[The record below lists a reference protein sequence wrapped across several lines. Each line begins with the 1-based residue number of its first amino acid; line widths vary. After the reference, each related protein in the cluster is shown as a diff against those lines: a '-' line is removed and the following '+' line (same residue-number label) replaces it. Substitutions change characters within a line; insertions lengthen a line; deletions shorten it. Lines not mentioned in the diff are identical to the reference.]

1 MPKVPI
7 IMPQLGES
15 VTEATILRFKAQVGE
30 PITSDQEIIE
40 VETNK
45 AVMGVTTPCDGV
57 IAEFTAE
64 VNQTYPNGAILGYIE
79 ASEEDAER
87 LAESANH
94 ATAEVPATFQAHEN
108 VPASMATVKVPIFM
122 PQLGESVAE
131 ATIIRFT
138 AQVGEAVS
146 SDQEIIEVETN
157 KAVTGVTTPC
167 GGVIAEFTAEVNQTC
182 QNGAILGYIEASA
195 EDAER
200 LGLSASQAPAELPAT
215 LQTHGNMPPAM
226 PTITIPM
233 MPAKSGGP
241 FVSPRVRSK
250 ADQLGWQQQDLSLV
264 PGTGKNGRVTANDVE
279 KYLADLEQHPSQKA
293 TGLRLAISDAMRRS
307 WSRPLCTIGVSFSL
321 EPILAHRKQFK
332 VPPGPALYVAKAIA
346 VGLAENPKLAARI
359 VGDQLVLPKS
369 IDIGVAVEVDEGV
382 VVPVFKNLDKEPLSE
397 LGEKYQDLV
406 TAARARRLPE
416 DAKEGA
422 IASVTNY
429 GPLGITWGTPI
440 PQPTETLIVGLG
452 RGEKRPIW
460 DEATSQFKPKQMA
473 DLTVT
478 FDHRVI
484 DGGASGKLIS
494 RLVAI
499 LESPESL

>member
-15 VTEATILRFKAQVGE
+15 VTEATVLRFKAQVGE

-45 AVMGVTTPCDGV
+45 AVMGVTTPCAGV
-57 IAEFTAE
+57 IAELTAE

-87 LAESANH
+87 LEESARQ
-94 ATAEVPATFQAHEN
+94 VPATLQSHKN
-108 VPASMATVKVPIFM
+108 LPASMATIKVPIIM

-131 ATIIRFT
+131 ATIIRFK
-138 AQVGEAVS
+138 AQVGETVTG
-146 SDQEIIEVETN
+146 DQEIIEVETN
-157 KAVTGVTTPC
+157 KAVMGVTTPC
-167 GGVIAEFTAEVNQTC
+167 GGVIVEFTAEADQTYP
-182 QNGAILGYIEASA
+182 NGAILGYIEASA
-195 EDAER
+195 ADAER
-200 LGLSASQAPAELPAT
+200 RGISASQPAAEVPAT
-215 LQTHGNMPPAM
+215 FETHKNVPPAM

-233 MPAKSGGP
+233 VPAKSGGP

-250 ADQLGWQQQDLSLV
+250 TDQLGWQQQDLSLV
-264 PGTGKNGRVTANDVE
+264 PGTGKSGRVTANDVE

-307 WSRPLCTIGVSFSL
+307 WSRPLATIGVAFSV

-346 VGLAENPKLAARI
+346 VGLAQNPKLAARI

-382 VVPVFKNLDKEPLSE
+382 VVPVLKNLDKESLSE
-397 LGEKYQDLV
+397 LGEKYQGLV
-406 TAARARRLPE
+406 TAARARRLPQ

-429 GPLGITWGTPI
+429 GPLGITWATPI

-452 RGEKRPIW
+452 RAEKRPIW
-460 DEATSQFKPKQMA
+460 DDATSQFRPKQMA
-473 DLTVT
+473 ELTVT

-494 RLVAI
+494 RLVTL

>member
-79 ASEEDAER
+79 ASEEDAGR
-87 LAESANH
+87 LAESASQ
-94 ATAEVPATFQAHEN
+94 APAEVPTTFQTHKNAL
-108 VPASMATVKVPIFM
+108 AGMATVKIAITM

-131 ATIIRFT
+131 ATVIRFT
-138 AQVGEAVS
+138 AQVGEPVA

-157 KAVTGVTTPC
+157 KAVMGVTTPC
-167 GGVIAEFTAEVNQTC
+167 DGVIAEFTAEVNQTYP
-182 QNGAILGYIEASA
+182 NGAILGYLEASR

-200 LGLSASQAPAELPAT
+200 LGVSASHAAAEVPAT
-215 LQTHGNMPPAM
+215 PYTNTNVPPAM
-226 PTITIPM
+226 PTATIPM

-241 FVSPRVRSK
+241 LVSPRVRSK

-279 KYLADLEQHPSQKA
+279 KYLADIEQHPSQKA

-307 WSRPLCTIGVSFSL
+307 WSRPLATIGVAFSV
-321 EPILAHRKQFK
+321 EPILTHRKQFK

-346 VGLAENPKLAARI
+346 VGLAENP
-359 VGDQLVLPKS
+359 
-369 IDIGVAVEVDEGV
+369 
-382 VVPVFKNLDKEPLSE
+382 
-397 LGEKYQDLV
+397 
-406 TAARARRLPE
+406 
-416 DAKEGA
+416 
-422 IASVTNY
+422 
-429 GPLGITWGTPI
+429 
-440 PQPTETLIVGLG
+440 
-452 RGEKRPIW
+452 
-460 DEATSQFKPKQMA
+460 
-473 DLTVT
+473 
-478 FDHRVI
+478 
-484 DGGASGKLIS
+484 
-494 RLVAI
+494 
-499 LESPESL
+499 

>member
-15 VTEATILRFKAQVGE
+15 VAEATIIRFTAQVGE
-30 PITSDQEIIE
+30 PVTSDQEIIE

-45 AVMGVTTPCDGV
+45 AVMGVTTPCGGV
-57 IAEFTAE
+57 IAEFIAE
-64 VNQTYPNGAILGYIE
+64 VNQTYPNG
-79 ASEEDAER
+79 
-87 LAESANH
+87 
-94 ATAEVPATFQAHEN
+94 
-108 VPASMATVKVPIFM
+108 TV
-122 PQLGESVAE
+122 
-131 ATIIRFT
+131 
-138 AQVGEAVS
+138 
-146 SDQEIIEVETN
+146 
-157 KAVTGVTTPC
+157 
-167 GGVIAEFTAEVNQTC
+167 
-182 QNGAILGYIEASA
+182 LGYIEASA

-200 LGLSASQAPAELPAT
+200 QGESASEAPAEIPAT
-215 LQTHGNMPPAM
+215 FETHKNAPSAM

-279 KYLADLEQHPSQKA
+279 KYLVELEEHPTQKA

-307 WSRPLCTIGVSFSL
+307 WSRPLCTIGVAFSL

-332 VPPGPALYVAKAIA
+332 VSPGPALYVAKAIA
-346 VGLAENPKLAARI
+346 VALAENPKLAARI
-359 VGDQLVLPKS
+359 IGDQLLLPKS

-382 VVPVFKNLDKEPLSE
+382 VVPVLKSLDKEPLAE
-397 LGEKYQDLV
+397 LGEKYQQLV
-406 TAARARRLPE
+406 AAARVRRLPE
-416 DAKEGA
+416 DAREGA

-440 PQPTETLIVGLG
+440 PQPTETLIIGLG
-452 RGEKRPIW
+452 RGEKRPVW
-460 DEATSQFKPKQMA
+460 DDATSQFQPKQMA

-494 RLVAI
+494 RLVAL
-499 LESPESL
+499 LEGPEKL

>member
-15 VTEATILRFKAQVGE
+15 VSEATILRFKAQVGE

-57 IAEFTAE
+57 ISEFTAE

-87 LAESANH
+87 FAVSASH
-94 ATAEVPATFQAHEN
+94 APPAVPATLETHKTT
-108 VPASMATVKVPIFM
+108 PAAMATIKVPIIM

-138 AQVGEAVS
+138 AQVGEPVT

-157 KAVTGVTTPC
+157 KAVMGVTTPC
-167 GGVIAEFTAEVNQTC
+167 GGVISEFTAEVNQTYP
-182 QNGAILGYIEASA
+182 NGTILGYIEASA

-200 LGLSASQAPAELPAT
+200 LGLSASQAPTTLP
-215 LQTHGNMPPAM
+215 THKNVPPAM

-233 MPAKSGGP
+233 MPAKTGGP

-293 TGLRLAISDAMRRS
+293 TGLRLAIADAMRRS

-346 VGLAENPKLAARI
+346 VGLAESPKLAARI

-369 IDIGVAVEVDEGV
+369 IDIGVAVEVEEGV
-382 VVPVFKNLDKEPLSE
+382 VVPVFKSLDKEPISE
-397 LGEKYQDLV
+397 LGEKYQQLV

-440 PQPTETLIVGLG
+440 PQPTETLIIGLG

-460 DEATSQFKPKQMA
+460 DEATSQFQPKQMA

>member
-15 VTEATILRFKAQVGE
+15 VAEATIIRFKAQVGE
-30 PITSDQEIIE
+30 QVTSDQEIIEVETNKAVTGITTPCDGVIAEFTAEVSQTYENGTVLGYLEVSAEDAERLAVPPSQAPVEVTALQAQKNVPAIIKVPIIMPQLGESVAEATIIRFIVQAGEAVTSDQEIIE

-64 VNQTYPNGAILGYIE
+64 VNQTYPNGAILGYI
-79 ASEEDAER
+79 
-87 LAESANH
+87 
-94 ATAEVPATFQAHEN
+94 T
-108 VPASMATVKVPIFM
+108 
-122 PQLGESVAE
+122 
-131 ATIIRFT
+131 
-138 AQVGEAVS
+138 
-146 SDQEIIEVETN
+146 
-157 KAVTGVTTPC
+157 
-167 GGVIAEFTAEVNQTC
+167 
-182 QNGAILGYIEASA
+182 ASA

-200 LGLSASQAPAELPAT
+200 LGISVSQPRTEVPASLESHQ
-215 LQTHGNMPPAM
+215 NVPPAM

-293 TGLRLAISDAMRRS
+293 TGLRLAIADAMRRS
-307 WSRPLCTIGVSFSL
+307 WSRPLCTIGIAFSL
-321 EPILAHRKQFK
+321 EPILTHRKQFT

-346 VGLAENPKLAARI
+346 VALAENPKLAARI
-359 VGDQLVLPKS
+359 VGDQLLLPKS

-382 VVPVFKNLDKEPLSE
+382 VVPVLKSLDKQPLSE
-397 LGEKYQDLV
+397 LGEKYQQLV

-416 DAKEGA
+416 DAREGA

-473 DLTVT
+473 DLTIT

-494 RLVAI
+494 RLVAV
-499 LESPESL
+499 LESPETL

>member
-15 VTEATILRFKAQVGE
+15 VAEATVLRFNVQAGE
-30 PITSDQEIIE
+30 AVTSDQEIIE

-45 AVMGVTTPCDGV
+45 AVMGVTTPCNGV

-64 VNQTYPNGAILGYIE
+64 VNQTYANGTILGYIE

-87 LAESANH
+87 LGASVSEAPS
-94 ATAEVPATFQAHEN
+94 EMPATFDAHQG
-108 VPASMATVKVPIFM
+108 T
-122 PQLGESVAE
+122 
-131 ATIIRFT
+131 
-138 AQVGEAVS
+138 
-146 SDQEIIEVETN
+146 
-157 KAVTGVTTPC
+157 
-167 GGVIAEFTAEVNQTC
+167 
-182 QNGAILGYIEASA
+182 
-195 EDAER
+195 
-200 LGLSASQAPAELPAT
+200 
-215 LQTHGNMPPAM
+215 PPAM

-241 FVSPRVRSK
+241 FVSPRVRST

-279 KYLADLEQHPSQKA
+279 KYLAELEEHPTQKA

-307 WSRPLCTIGVSFSL
+307 WSRPLCTIGVAFSL
-321 EPILAHRKQFK
+321 EAILAHRKQFS

-346 VGLAENPKLAARI
+346 IALAENPKLAARI
-359 VGDQLVLPKS
+359 IGDQLVLPKS

-382 VVPVFKNLDKEPLSE
+382 VVPVLNSLDKEPLSE
-397 LGEKYQDLV
+397 LGEKYQQLV
-406 TAARARRLPE
+406 AAARTRRLPE
-416 DAKEGA
+416 DAREGA
-422 IASVTNY
+422 IASVTNF

-452 RGEKRPIW
+452 RGEKRPVW
-460 DEATSQFKPKQMA
+460 DDATSQFKPKQMA

-494 RLVAI
+494 RLVAL
-499 LESPESL
+499 LENPETL

>member
-15 VTEATILRFKAQVGE
+15 VAEATIIRFTVQVGE
-30 PITSDQEIIE
+30 PVTSDQEIIE

-45 AVMGVTTPCDGV
+45 AVMGVTTPCNGV

-64 VNQTYPNGAILGYIE
+64 VNQTYPNG
-79 ASEEDAER
+79 
-87 LAESANH
+87 
-94 ATAEVPATFQAHEN
+94 T
-108 VPASMATVKVPIFM
+108 
-122 PQLGESVAE
+122 
-131 ATIIRFT
+131 
-138 AQVGEAVS
+138 
-146 SDQEIIEVETN
+146 
-157 KAVTGVTTPC
+157 
-167 GGVIAEFTAEVNQTC
+167 
-182 QNGAILGYIEASA
+182 ILGYIEASA

-200 LGLSASQAPAELPAT
+200 LGASASEAPADREIPAT
-215 LQTHGNMPPAM
+215 FEAQKSTPSAM
-226 PTITIPM
+226 PTITLPM
-233 MPAKSGGP
+233 MPAKSAGP

-250 ADQLGWQQQDLSLV
+250 ADELGWQQQDLSLV
-264 PGTGKNGRVTANDVE
+264 RGTGKNGRVTANDVE
-279 KYLADLEQHPSQKA
+279 KYLAELEEHPTQKA

-307 WSRPLCTIGVSFSL
+307 WSRPLCTIGVAFSL
-321 EPILAHRKQFK
+321 EAILAHRKQFS

-346 VGLAENPKLAARI
+346 VALAENPKLAARI

-382 VVPVFKNLDKEPLSE
+382 VVPVLKSLDKEPLSG
-397 LGEKYQDLV
+397 LGEKYQQLV
-406 TAARARRLPE
+406 AAARTRRLPE
-416 DAKEGA
+416 DAREGA
-422 IASVTNY
+422 IASVTNF

-440 PQPTETLIVGLG
+440 PQPTETLIIGLG
-452 RGEKRPIW
+452 RGEKRPFW

-494 RLVAI
+494 RLVAL
-499 LESPESL
+499 LENPEGL

>member
-15 VTEATILRFKAQVGE
+15 VAEATIIRFTVQVGE
-30 PITSDQEIIE
+30 PVTSDQEIIE

-45 AVMGVTTPCDGV
+45 AVMGVTTPCNGV

-64 VNQTYPNGAILGYIE
+64 VNQTYPNG
-79 ASEEDAER
+79 
-87 LAESANH
+87 
-94 ATAEVPATFQAHEN
+94 T
-108 VPASMATVKVPIFM
+108 
-122 PQLGESVAE
+122 
-131 ATIIRFT
+131 
-138 AQVGEAVS
+138 
-146 SDQEIIEVETN
+146 
-157 KAVTGVTTPC
+157 
-167 GGVIAEFTAEVNQTC
+167 
-182 QNGAILGYIEASA
+182 ILGYIEASA

-200 LGLSASQAPAELPAT
+200 LGASASEAPAEREIPAT
-215 LQTHGNMPPAM
+215 FEAQKSTPSAM
-226 PTITIPM
+226 PTITLPM
-233 MPAKSGGP
+233 MPAKSAGP

-250 ADQLGWQQQDLSLV
+250 ADELGWQQQDLSLV

-279 KYLADLEQHPSQKA
+279 KYLAELEEHPTQKA

-307 WSRPLCTIGVSFSL
+307 WSRPLCTIGVAFSL
-321 EPILAHRKQFK
+321 EAILAHRKQYS

-346 VGLAENPKLAARI
+346 VALAENPKLAARI

-382 VVPVFKNLDKEPLSE
+382 VVPVLKSLDKEPLSG
-397 LGEKYQDLV
+397 LGEKYQQLV
-406 TAARARRLPE
+406 AAARTRRLPE
-416 DAKEGA
+416 DAREGA
-422 IASVTNY
+422 IASVTNF

-440 PQPTETLIVGLG
+440 PQPTETLIIGLG
-452 RGEKRPIW
+452 RGEKRPFW

-494 RLVAI
+494 RLVAL
-499 LESPESL
+499 LENPEGL